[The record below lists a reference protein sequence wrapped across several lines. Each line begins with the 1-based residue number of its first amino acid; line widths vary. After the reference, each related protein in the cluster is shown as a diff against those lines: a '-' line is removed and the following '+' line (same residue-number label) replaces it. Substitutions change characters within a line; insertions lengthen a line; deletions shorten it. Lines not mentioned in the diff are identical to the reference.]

1 MPDKKELSEIRP
13 AKGAVKV
20 KRNLN
25 PDQENIYTRK
35 KKEKP
40 QIVQNVKSN
49 EKIEESVPT
58 EEAMN
63 LSFKLNVANKEFMEA
78 MRAFNRLLNDQTL
91 QENKSIKDKELE
103 QSVVNRL
110 ASSAITVENLSPIQG
125 LLGLCILSIRQT
137 LSLRDAGNFLAHK
150 LHEAEER
157 IAKLEI
163 MVEKSNQTPDDT
175 KKEYLKELAK
185 EMGIK
190 ITLE

>member
-1 MPDKKELSEIRP
+1 M
-13 AKGAVKV
+13 
-20 KRNLN
+20 
-25 PDQENIYTRK
+25 
-35 KKEKP
+35 
-40 QIVQNVKSN
+40 KSN
-49 EKIEESVPT
+49 EKVEESVPT

-125 LLGLCILSIRQT
+125 LLGLCILSIRQA

-163 MVEKSNQTPDDT
+163 MIEKSNQTPDDA